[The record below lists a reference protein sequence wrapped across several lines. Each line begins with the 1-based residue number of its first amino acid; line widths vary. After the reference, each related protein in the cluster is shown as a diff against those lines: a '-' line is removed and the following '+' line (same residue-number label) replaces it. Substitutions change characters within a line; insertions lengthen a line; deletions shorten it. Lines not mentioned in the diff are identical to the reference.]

1 MSGSL
6 SQPFCFAFRQRFIS
20 EQFIVFFL
28 KGKHEFDADADEAL
42 LLGEDFDEEDEEE
55 DERSWKR

>member
-1 MSGSL
+1 MNL
-6 SQPFCFAFRQRFIS
+6 MRMQTK
-20 EQFIVFFL
+20 L
-28 KGKHEFDADADEAL
+28 L